1 MQPTTFTISTYW
13 NRITSTWG
21 RARVSSWWEAIWW
34 PFVVTR
40 LVWVLAAAFAQ
51 GTFQPNPTYLKYA
64 QQGGQLTRIWLLD
77 IFAHWDAKF
86 YLSII
91 QDGYWQQTNLT
102 EAYSNVAFFPL
113 YPYLVKSIGWL
124 GVELPAGVYI
134 LIGLL
139 LSNLCFLAGASLLYG
154 LARGPLELNETAAR
168 RALLLLFA
176 FPTSFYF
183 SSFYTEGLFF
193 FLSLVGFA
201 AGLERRWWLAG
212 LAGALLVLTRF
223 QGVAAVAA
231 LGLLY
236 LETRGWRLSAIRADV
251 LWFGLAPLLLGA
263 HLYYLYT
270 LTGDFLAPFTA
281 VNAWER
287 NKFGLL
293 EGLRVQLEAPVLDVF
308 KIEALLVL
316 VFLGCGIYL
325 LLRRGSPYPKALAV
339 YAILLSLMPVSTGLV
354 TSSAR
359 YLVVIFPVFLFLGE
373 KLAHTRWFELV
384 CALWFALQV
393 LYFAGWANYYWIA

>member
-1 MQPTTFTISTYW
+1 MQPESFTFSAYG
-13 NRITSTWG
+13 NRFMSIWA
-21 RARVSSWWEAIWW
+21 RARVSSIWGAIWW

-40 LVWVLAAAFAQ
+40 LVWILAAAFAQ
-51 GTFQPNPTYLKYA
+51 GTFQPNPTYQEYA
-64 QQGGQLTRIWLLD
+64 QQGGQLTRTFLLD

-91 QDGYWQQTNLT
+91 REGYWPQTNLS

-113 YPYLVKSIGWL
+113 YPYLVKSFGWL
-124 GVELPAGVYI
+124 GADLPVSAYL
-134 LIGLL
+134 LIGVV
-139 LSNLCFLAGASLLYG
+139 LSNLCFLAGASVLYW
-154 LARGPLELNETAAR
+154 LARNQLALSEEAAR
-168 RALLLLFA
+168 RGLLLLFA

-183 SSFYTEGLFF
+183 SSFYTESLFF
-193 FLSLVGFA
+193 FLAVVGFA
-201 AGLERRWWLAG
+201 AGLARRWWLAG
-212 LAGALLVLTRF
+212 IAAALLAVTRF
-223 QGVAAVAA
+223 QGMAAAAA

-263 HLYYLYT
+263 HLYSLYT

-281 VNAWER
+281 VSAWER
-287 NKFGLL
+287 NQFGLL

-316 VFLGCGIYL
+316 LFLGSGIYL
-325 LLRRGSPYPKALAV
+325 LVRRGSPYPKALAV
-339 YAILLSLMPVSTGLV
+339 YAILLSILPVSTGLV

-373 KLAHTRWFELV
+373 KLSGSRWFELL
-384 CALWFALQV
+384 CAVWFALQV